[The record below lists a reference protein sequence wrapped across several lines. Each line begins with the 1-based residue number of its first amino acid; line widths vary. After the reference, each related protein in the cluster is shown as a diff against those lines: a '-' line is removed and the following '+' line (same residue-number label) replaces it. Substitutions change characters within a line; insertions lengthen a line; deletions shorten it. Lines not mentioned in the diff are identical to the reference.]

1 MNISL
6 NSNQIIRDNS
16 YTDTKNKDLKNKIN
30 SIVSQVSGNVKNVDI
45 KYNNDNSISKAVIT
59 VVVSENE
66 AKNIVSSSNNIEIK
80 IIIDKTIKD
89 KTEEIDKNY
98 PIDNINE
105 TTEKDDVVFNEEKN
119 DSSKLTY
126 SYTLGPDGKMYVAL
140 TNKKKNLSKP
150 INPVKQFNLY
160 DTSNKNLEKYK
171 RYNFKNIQTLEKK
184 DSSRFSL
191 NV

>member
-6 NSNQIIRDNS
+6 NSNQIVRNNS
-16 YTDTKNKDLKNKIN
+16 YADTKNKDLKNKIN

-59 VVVSENE
+59 VIVSEKE

-80 IIIDKTIKD
+80 IIVDNTIKD
-89 KTEEIDKNY
+89 KTKEIDKTY
-98 PIDNINE
+98 PIDTINE
-105 TTEKDDVVFNEEKN
+105 TTEKDDVFFNEENN
-119 DSSKLTY
+119 DSSKLNY
-126 SYTLGPDGKMYVAL
+126 SYRLGPDGKMYVSL
-140 TNKKKNLSKP
+140 SNKKKNLSNS
-150 INPVKQFNLY
+150 IDQVKQFNLY
-160 DTSNKNLEKYK
+160 DTSNKNLERYK
-171 RYNFKNIQTLEKK
+171 RYNFKNIQTLEKR

>member
-6 NSNQIIRDNS
+6 NSNQIVRNNS
-16 YTDTKNKDLKNKIN
+16 YADTKNKDLKNKIN

-59 VVVSENE
+59 VIVSEKE

-80 IIIDKTIKD
+80 IIVDNTIKD
-89 KTEEIDKNY
+89 KTKEIDKTY
-98 PIDNINE
+98 PIDTINE
-105 TTEKDDVVFNEEKN
+105 TTEKDDVFFNEENN
-119 DSSKLTY
+119 DSSKLNY
-126 SYTLGPDGKMYVAL
+126 SYRLGPDGKMYVSVS
-140 TNKKKNLSKP
+140 NKKKNLSNS
-150 INPVKQFNLY
+150 IDQVKQFNLY
-160 DTSNKNLEKYK
+160 DTSNKNLERYK
-171 RYNFKNIQTLEKK
+171 RYNFKNIQTLEKR